1 MKTARLFTLLLLASL
16 FVFEAGFVVNNSRSS
31 ARQDSGFTLE
41 QILSSPFPSDL
52 VASPIGE
59 RVAWVF
65 DAQGKRNVWVAEC
78 PEFKARQLTQ
88 YYEDDGQELTDLSFT
103 RDGKWLVY
111 VRGGNPNSAGDIPN
125 PTNDPSGATQAI
137 YAVSWDGGR
146 VIRLADG
153 DSPVVS
159 PADNRIV
166 FSKENQIH
174 IVEIAE
180 GSEPHQLFA
189 ARGSNFTPQ
198 WSPDGKKLAFN
209 SSRNTHSLIG
219 VYDFEKRTIKY
230 IAPSIDRDSAPRW
243 SLMASASP
251 SSASRRAAISLA
263 RSSRNS
269 PTRGRSWSPT
279 WRPAKRARSGAAAI
293 R

>member
-16 FVFEAGFVVNNSRSS
+16 FVFAAGFVFNNSRSS
-31 ARQDSGFTLE
+31 VRQDRGFTLE
-41 QILSSPFPSDL
+41 QILSSSFLSDL

-65 DAQGKRNVWVAEC
+65 DAQGKRNVWVAEG

-88 YYEDDGQELTDLSFT
+88 YNEDDGQELTDLTFT

-111 VRGGNPNSAGDIPN
+111 VRGGNPNSAGDILN
-125 PTNDPSGATQAI
+125 PTNDSSGATQAI
-137 YAVSWDGGR
+137 YAASWDAGR

-159 PADNRIV
+159 PADNRVI

-189 ARGSNFTPQ
+189 ARGSNLT
-198 WSPDGKKLAFN
+198 
-209 SSRNTHSLIG
+209 
-219 VYDFEKRTIKY
+219 
-230 IAPSIDRDSAPRW
+230 
-243 SLMASASP
+243 
-251 SSASRRAAISLA
+251 
-263 RSSRNS
+263 
-269 PTRGRSWSPT
+269 
-279 WRPAKRARSGAAAI
+279 
-293 R
+293 

>member
-1 MKTARLFTLLLLASL
+1 MKTARLLTLLLLASL
-16 FVFEAGFVVNNSRSS
+16 FVFEGGGVVNPSRTS

-65 DAQGKRNVWVAEC
+65 DVQGKRNVWVAEG

-88 YYEDDGQELTDLSFT
+88 YNEDDGQEMTDLSFT

-111 VRGGNPNSAGDIPN
+111 VRGGNPNSAGDVPN
-125 PTNDPSGATQAI
+125 PTNDPSVATQAI
-137 YAVSWDGGR
+137 YAVSWDAGR

-159 PADNRIV
+159 PAEHRIV

-189 ARGSNFTPQ
+189 ARGS
-198 WSPDGKKLAFN
+198 
-209 SSRNTHSLIG
+209 
-219 VYDFEKRTIKY
+219 
-230 IAPSIDRDSAPRW
+230 
-243 SLMASASP
+243 
-251 SSASRRAAISLA
+251 
-263 RSSRNS
+263 
-269 PTRGRSWSPT
+269 
-279 WRPAKRARSGAAAI
+279 
-293 R
+293 